1 MAEDSETD
9 NRPSHSCCV

>member
-9 NRPSHSCCV
+9 NRPSYSCCV